1 MQLRSDIDPEFE
13 TLFKYIKIEETEIFI
28 QKPDLS

>member
-13 TLFKYIKIEETEIFI
+13 TLFKYIKIDKTNQENKKEEF
-28 QKPDLS
+28 